1 MYIRAIRKNNG
12 YSSKIYYTH
21 KLMESVRTEKGPRQ
35 RTILNLGT
43 LELDKDKWKDLA
55 NRIEEYVTGQKRLP
69 PVDEEVDRLAK
80 HYAKLLTQQ
89 QFAEKAEHKT
99 QTPDF
104 HSLDVNE
111 VSSSEA
117 KSIGP
122 EHIGLAA
129 MEHLG
134 FFKLFK
140 DLDFRPEQINLA
152 ALTIIGRLIHPGSE
166 NELKRYAEEESALDE
181 LLGTSFARIG
191 QNHLYEISDLL
202 LAHKSAIEQFL
213 SSNTRKIL
221 GLSESIILYDL
232 TNFHFEGNVWECDK
246 AEHGQNKQKRN
257 DRPQITVGLVI
268 DKQGFPKR
276 SHIYKGNISEPS
288 TLMEMVQEMHGR
300 PQGGQQPLPVDKPT
314 VVLDAGIATQDNLE
328 ALTKQGFSYIVV
340 SRSRPKELPDQEFA
354 EIKPGIKAQCFQ
366 RGNEL
371 FLHCLSE
378 AKSEKEQ
385 SMLQKSRQRMEQELE
400 KLRAGLSIKGRLKG
414 YDRVLQRIGKLRKIY
429 SRISKGFEIHVQQEG
444 KNAVDITWSFDE
456 TRLSKPYDG
465 TYFLR
470 TDRTDLD
477 SESIWQIYSMLTTV
491 EDSFKCL
498 KSELGLRPN
507 FHQKAGR
514 IEGHVFITVLA
525 YHLLQWIRYN
535 LNQAGLNHRWS
546 TIHSRLTTHRVL
558 TTSLPREDGGV
569 VHMRHCTTAT
579 FRQAEIYS
587 AMGISSVPL
596 KQRKT
601 ITQ

>member
-1 MYIRAIRKNNG
+1 M
-12 YSSKIYYTH
+12 
-21 KLMESVRTEKGPRQ
+21 
-35 RTILNLGT
+35 
-43 LELDKDKWKDLA
+43 
-55 NRIEEYVTGQKRLP
+55 
-69 PVDEEVDRLAK
+69 
-80 HYAKLLTQQ
+80 
-89 QFAEKAEHKT
+89 
-99 QTPDF
+99 
-104 HSLDVNE
+104 
-111 VSSSEA
+111 
-117 KSIGP
+117 
-122 EHIGLAA
+122 
-129 MEHLG
+129 
-134 FFKLFK
+134 
-140 DLDFRPEQINLA
+140 
-152 ALTIIGRLIHPGSE
+152 
-166 NELKRYAEEESALDE
+166 
-181 LLGTSFARIG
+181 
-191 QNHLYEISDLL
+191 
-202 LAHKSAIEQFL
+202 
-213 SSNTRKIL
+213 
-221 GLSESIILYDL
+221 
-232 TNFHFEGNVWECDK
+232 
-246 AEHGQNKQKRN
+246 
-257 DRPQITVGLVI
+257 
-268 DKQGFPKR
+268 
-276 SHIYKGNISEPS
+276 
-288 TLMEMVQEMHGR
+288 
-300 PQGGQQPLPVDKPT
+300 PVDKPT

-385 SMLQKSRQRMEQELE
+385 PMLQKSRQRMEQELK

-414 YDRVLQRIGKLRKIY
+414 YDRVLQRIAKLRKIY
-429 SRISKGFEIHVQQEG
+429 SRISKGFEIHVQQED

-465 TYFLR
+465 TYSLR
-470 TDRTDLD
+470 TDRTEMDC
-477 SESIWQIYSMLTTV
+477 ESMWQIYSMLTTV

-546 TIHSRLTTHRVL
+546 TIHSRLTTHRLL

-569 VHMRHCTTAT
+569 VHMRHCTMAT